1 MPKFILLFLF
11 IFCNLLFAEQK
22 ELISDN
28 VHIFYPAKREQLA
41 VFTMNTIQ
49 DNIPQ
54 LRSVFGVNT
63 QPIRVYITDSQAS
76 FEQLAGAHL
85 PYWTAAVTIFPKQ
98 IIVLKSPGLTNTN
111 LRQFRETVEHE
122 FIHLYQGLFV
132 PLNITPA
139 WFNEGWANYISRPYD
154 IQSRIVLSRAII
166 KNRIIPLPKLVDF
179 LTYNHQQAELAYA
192 ESVSLI
198 EFLVVVYGEPVIHE
212 IFSDIAV
219 TKNFETTLQKLTDTD
234 IETLEYHWKKYII
247 SRYRWI
253 FLLDIQY
260 IIWLIIPILVII
272 VYFIKGHRNKKIIQQ
287 WNIEE
292 NSENEIPIE

>member
-1 MPKFILLFLF
+1 MPKFILLLLF
-11 IFCNLLFAEQK
+11 VLCNLLSAEQK
-22 ELISDN
+22 VLIADN
-28 VHIFYPAKREQLA
+28 IHIFYPEKREQLA

-49 DNIPQ
+49 DHVPQ
-54 LRSVFGVNT
+54 LRNVFGDNT
-63 QPIRVYITDSQAS
+63 RPIRVYITDSQAA
-76 FEQLAGAHL
+76 FEQLAGSHL

-154 IQSRIVLSRAII
+154 IQSRIILSRAIL
-166 KNRIIPLPKLVDF
+166 KNRIIPLSKLVDF
-179 LTYNHQQAELAYA
+179 LTYNHLQAELAYA
-192 ESVSLI
+192 ESSSMI
-198 EFLVVVYGEPVIHE
+198 EFLVVVYGEQIIHE
-212 IFSDIAV
+212 IFSDIVV
-219 TKNFETTLQKLTDTD
+219 TKNFHVTLQRLTDTE
-234 IETLEYHWKKYII
+234 IEILEYRWKKYIV

-260 IIWLIIPILVII
+260 IIWLIIPLLVII
-272 VYFIKGHRNKKIIQQ
+272 VYFIKGRRNKKIVQQ

-292 NSENEIPIE
+292 NSENETLTE